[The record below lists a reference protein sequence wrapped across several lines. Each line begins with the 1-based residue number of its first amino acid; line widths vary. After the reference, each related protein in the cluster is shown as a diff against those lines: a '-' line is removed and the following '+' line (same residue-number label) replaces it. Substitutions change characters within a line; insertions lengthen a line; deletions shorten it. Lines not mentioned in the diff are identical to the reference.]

1 MNLAPKYFFISS
13 SEEKSSISISRP
25 ESSNITKTSVF
36 PFKKAF
42 CTVSSFTSLVLVIP
56 FLAFS
61 KSFVKRLSSG
71 SISEK

>member
-1 MNLAPKYFFISS
+1 MILGYYLFGFIKDAPKYFFISS

-42 CTVSSFTSLVLVIP
+42 
-56 FLAFS
+56 
-61 KSFVKRLSSG
+61 
-71 SISEK
+71 